1 MKVLLSS
8 VFKENTISVKPKLP
22 GAEPEVA
29 TYRTKYR
36 PKNLW
41 PYIGFC
47 QIIYLVFSKHRTWG
61 DEKAKVRSPVT
72 CSFPTIKPHTFR
84 D

>member
-22 GAEPEVA
+22 GADPEVV

-36 PKNLW
+36 PKNL
-41 PYIGFC
+41 
-47 QIIYLVFSKHRTWG
+47 
-61 DEKAKVRSPVT
+61 
-72 CSFPTIKPHTFR
+72 
-84 D
+84 